1 MNIETLL
8 NEEIEDQLDEIS
20 KLDLGSESYKVAV
33 DGVVKLIDR
42 KIEMDKIEIEKTD
55 KIENRKIDD
64 DWKRK
69 QMKDEKLDRWIK
81 NGVAIA
87 GIIIPSAITIWG
99 TVKSFEFE
107 KEGTITTIMGRGF
120 INKLIPRK

>member
-99 TVKSFEFE
+99 TVKSFEF
-107 KEGTITTIMGRGF
+107 
-120 INKLIPRK
+120 